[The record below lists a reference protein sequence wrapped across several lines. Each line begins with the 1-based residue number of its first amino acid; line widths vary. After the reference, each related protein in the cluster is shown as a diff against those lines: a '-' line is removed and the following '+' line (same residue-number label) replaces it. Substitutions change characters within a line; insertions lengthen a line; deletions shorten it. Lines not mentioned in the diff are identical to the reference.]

1 MPKYQAFKQYEPSQA
16 AAIIFAVLFG
26 ILLAAHTWQSAR
38 AKIYYLW
45 ALILATALECAGYIL
60 RYDPVLLLGDRAY
73 VVSENIRSIVC
84 STGYFAF
91 LCTDKEID
99 RTEKTPSVIGQVF
112 IIVAPVC
119 LAAALYMV
127 VGRIMTQVGAGYS
140 IIRPSWITPIF
151 VGFDILSIGM
161 QALGAA
167 MLFNTDDNLD
177 KLKKARSILT
187 IGLMIQ
193 IIAFAIFLVLTGWFD
208 RRATKASPRKM
219 VTVRMLMIA
228 FYITGALIMIRSIY
242 RAIEFIT
249 VDFNS
254 RPPRGYFFNVE
265 WAYYVLDALPIAI
278 ATGVYNVIFPAKYLQ
293 GDEEYPDTKNVE
305 VPLSSF
311 EGDRLKGGNHA

>member
-1 MPKYQAFKQYEPSQA
+1 MPRYQAFKQYEPSQA

-38 AKIYYLW
+38 AKIYCLW
-45 ALILATALECAGYIL
+45 VLILATALECAGYIL
-60 RYDPVLLLGDRAY
+60 REYT
-73 VVSENIRSIVC
+73 IHH
-84 STGYFAF
+84 
-91 LCTDKEID
+91 

-112 IIVAPVC
+112 IIVAPAC

-127 VGRIMTQVGAGYS
+127 VGRIMTQVGASHS

-167 MLFNTDDNLD
+167 ILFNTDDNLD

-193 IIAFAIFLVLTGWFD
+193 IVAFAIFLVLTGWFD

-278 ATGVYNVIFPAKYLQ
+278 ATGVYNVVFPAKYLRR
-293 GDEEYPDTKNVE
+293 DEEHPDTKNVE